1 MQRVSSRGM
10 VLEGGG
16 RVNWETSYP
25 GGSSCSGLCL
35 SY

>member
-1 MQRVSSRGM
+1 MQRVSSHRM

-16 RVNWETSYP
+16 RVNWETRYSD
-25 GGSSCSGLCL
+25 GSSCSGLCL